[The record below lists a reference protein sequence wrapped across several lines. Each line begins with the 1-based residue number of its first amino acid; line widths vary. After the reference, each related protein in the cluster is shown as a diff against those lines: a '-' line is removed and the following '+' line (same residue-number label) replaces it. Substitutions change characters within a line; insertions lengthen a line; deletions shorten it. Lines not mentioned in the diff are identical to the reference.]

1 MMCTNY
7 IAPGHD
13 KSETEHRQDICT
25 AGNWLYERGF
35 IPACDGNL
43 SIRLNADRILATPK
57 GFCKG
62 MMTPED
68 LVTTDMAGRR
78 LHGSYEPS
86 SELAMHLLIY
96 SRRPDANAICHAHP
110 PIATGFAAAGVA
122 LDKPL
127 LAEMVVTFGRIPLAP
142 FALPGTS
149 QVPWSLEPLVGEY
162 DAILMANHGVVTF
175 GVDLISAFHRMDVV
189 EHYARVSLV
198 TEILGKQSL
207 LSGCDVEKLLTTRQ
221 RPAKSKET
229 SVTVGQSAS

>member
-1 MMCTNY
+1 VFTDH
-7 IAPGHD
+7 ISPGHQ
-13 KSETEHRQDICT
+13 KTVAEHRQNICT

-35 IPACDGNL
+35 IPGCDGNL
-43 SIRLNADRILATPK
+43 SVRLDPNRILATPK

-62 MMTPED
+62 MMAPED
-68 LVTTDMAGRR
+68 LVITDIEGHK
-78 LHGSYEPS
+78 LEGNHEPS

-96 SRRPDANAICHAHP
+96 KRRPDANAICHAHP
-110 PIATGFAAAGVA
+110 PIATGFAAAGVP

-149 QVPWSLEPLVGEY
+149 EVPWSLEPLVSEY
-162 DAILMANHGVVTF
+162 DAILMANHGVVTY

-198 TEILGKQSL
+198 TELLGKQSL
-207 LSGCDVEKLLTTRQ
+207 LSGCDVEKLLTTRP
-221 RPAKSKET
+221 RHPN
-229 SVTVGQSAS
+229 

>member
-1 MMCTNY
+1 VCSNH
-7 IAPGHD
+7 ISPGHQ
-13 KSETEHRQDICT
+13 KTVAEHRQDICT

-43 SIRLNADRILATPK
+43 SVRLDTNRILATPK

-62 MMTPED
+62 MMSPED
-68 LVTTDMAGRR
+68 LVITDVEGQRIEGN
-78 LHGSYEPS
+78 HEPS

-96 SRRPDANAICHAHP
+96 KRRADANAICHAHP
-110 PIATGFAAAGVA
+110 PIATGFAAAGVP

-162 DAILMANHGVVTF
+162 DAILMANHGVVTY

-198 TEILGKQSL
+198 TELLGKQSL
-207 LSGCDVEKLLTTRQ
+207 LSGCDVEKLLTTRP
-221 RPAKSKET
+221 RHPN
-229 SVTVGQSAS
+229 

>member
-1 MMCTNY
+1 VFTDH
-7 IAPGHD
+7 ISPGHQ
-13 KSETEHRQDICT
+13 KAEAEHRQDICT

-43 SIRLNADRILATPK
+43 SVRLDTRRILATPK

-62 MMTPED
+62 MMAPED
-68 LVTTDMAGRR
+68 LVITDVDGQK
-78 LHGSYEPS
+78 LEGNHEPS

-96 SRRPDANAICHAHP
+96 KRRPDTNAICHAHP
-110 PIATGFAAAGVA
+110 PIATGFAAAGVP

-162 DAILMANHGVVTF
+162 DAILMANHGVVTY

-198 TEILGKQSL
+198 TELLGKQSL
-207 LSGCDVEKLLTTRQ
+207 LSGYDVEKLLTTRQ
-221 RPAKSKET
+221 RHPN
-229 SVTVGQSAS
+229 

>member
-1 MMCTNY
+1 MPTLNMCTDH
-7 IAPGHD
+7 ISPGHQ
-13 KSETEHRQDICT
+13 KSVAEHRLNICT

-43 SIRLNADRILATPK
+43 SVRLDDQRILATPK

-62 MMTPED
+62 MMAPED
-68 LVTTDMAGRR
+68 LVITDLLGRTLEGR
-78 LHGSYEPS
+78 HEPS

-96 SRRPDANAICHAHP
+96 SRRPDANAVCHAHP
-110 PIATGFAAAGVA
+110 PIATGFAAAGVP

-149 QVPWSLEPLVGEY
+149 ELSWSLEPLVADH
-162 DAILMANHGVVTF
+162 DAILMANHGVVTY

-198 TEILGKQSL
+198 TELLGKQSL
-207 LSGCDVEKLLTTRQ
+207 LSGCDVEKLLETRP
-221 RPAKSKET
+221 RHPN
-229 SVTVGQSAS
+229 

>member
-1 MMCTNY
+1 MCSNN
-7 IAPGHD
+7 IAPGHE
-13 KSETEHRQDICT
+13 KSEAEHRQNICT

-43 SIRLNADRILATPK
+43 SVRLDAERILATPK

-62 MMTPED
+62 MMAPDD
-68 LVTTDMAGRR
+68 LVITDVEGRK
-78 LHGSYEPS
+78 LHGNHEPS

-96 SRRPDANAICHAHP
+96 KRRADANAICHAHP
-110 PIATGFAAAGVA
+110 PIATGFAAAGIA

-198 TEILGKQSL
+198 TELLGKQSL
-207 LSGCDVEKLLTTRQ
+207 LSGYDVEKLLTTRQ
-221 RPAKSKET
+221 RPGKSKE
-229 SVTVGQSAS
+229 SSAIVEQSAR